1 MSRYIIYTYQFSPI
15 ASVDASLFGDKPIT
29 VTEAMEKKQEFLNEF
44 FTSYRPFKTKRNE
57 YSQKILFQEGGFIA
71 FRIANEK
78 LQSLEEDF
86 KVEKRVNHPSCVV
99 IIDNRKDIQRIAI
112 EDCHNAF
119 SDTNTVAHILT
130 STFNAFLKQY
140 RLTITIQKEYEK
152 GEFWD
157 IIDRYPKGMSMVRFH
172 FSYPNLPRVS
182 ESIDEMIKKA
192 SEVTNS
198 KQTTFEFKTPNDEQ
212 LVISR
217 NNQQIEALVQASAD
231 SGNIVTF
238 KAKGIHRYIFTGD
251 TFKSF
256 EVDDIEASLSA
267 DDLLETP
274 LEKLAKLF
282 NPYK

>member
-1 MSRYIIYTYQFSPI
+1 MSRYIIYTYQFSPL
-15 ASVDASLFGDKPIT
+15 ANAEVSLFGEKNIT
-29 VTEAMEKKQEFLNEF
+29 VKEAMEKKQEFLREF
-44 FTSYRPFKTKRNE
+44 FISYRPFRTKRNE
-57 YSQKILFQEGGFIA
+57 YSQKILFQDSGFIV

-99 IIDNRKDIQRIAI
+99 IVDNRKDIQRIAI
-112 EDCHNAF
+112 EDCNNAF
-119 SDTNTVAHILT
+119 SDTNTVANILT

-140 RLTITIQKEYEK
+140 RLSIAIQKEYEK

-182 ESIDEMIKKA
+182 ESIDEMIKNA

-212 LVISR
+212 LTISR
-217 NNQQIEALVQASAD
+217 NNPQIKALVQASAD
-231 SGNIVTF
+231 SGNIITL
-238 KAKGIHRYIFTGD
+238 KAKGLKRHIFTGD

-256 EVDDIEASLSA
+256 EVEDIEASLSG
-267 DDLLETP
+267 DLLETAI
-274 LEKLAKLF
+274 EKLAQLL
-282 NPYK
+282 NPFK